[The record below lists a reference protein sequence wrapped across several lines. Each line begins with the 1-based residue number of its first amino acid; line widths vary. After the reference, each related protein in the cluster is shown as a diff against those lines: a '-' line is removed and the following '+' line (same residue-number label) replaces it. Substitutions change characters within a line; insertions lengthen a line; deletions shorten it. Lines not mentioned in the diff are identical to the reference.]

1 MFPHTITYTRN
12 RNAYI
17 RVSPE
22 GTVLFT
28 IPQRCKHNEKFVQ
41 KLMEKGEKMW
51 IRHQARPK
59 VEKWNEEGVMLF
71 GEWVSWE
78 ETGGLQTMVPSI
90 GKISKDS
97 RRFEKKLKEIL
108 YEYSKEWLDI
118 FSEKLGK
125 KYQSLTIR
133 KAKSRRGSCS
143 HDQKIMLNLALVY
156 LPRTH
161 IQYVIAHETAHL
173 VEKNHSSDF
182 WELVKKLFP
191 DYQAVRKSL
200 KNMVLD

>member
-1 MFPHTITYTRN
+1 
-12 RNAYI
+12 
-17 RVSPE
+17 
-22 GTVLFT
+22 
-28 IPQRCKHNEKFVQ
+28 
-41 KLMEKGEKMW
+41 MW

-59 VEKWNEEGVMLF
+59 VEKRNTEGIMLF
-71 GEWVSWE
+71 GEWVRRE
-78 ETGGLQTMVPSI
+78 EVTGLQTAVPSI
-90 GKISKDS
+90 GKINKDS
-97 RRFEKKLKEIL
+97 RRLEKKLKEIL
-108 YEYSKEWLDI
+108 YEYSKERLDI

-125 KYQSLTIR
+125 KYQSLSIR

-161 IQYVIAHETAHL
+161 IQYVIAHEAAHL

-182 WELVKKLFP
+182 WSLVEKLFP

-200 KNMVLD
+200 KKLIIQ